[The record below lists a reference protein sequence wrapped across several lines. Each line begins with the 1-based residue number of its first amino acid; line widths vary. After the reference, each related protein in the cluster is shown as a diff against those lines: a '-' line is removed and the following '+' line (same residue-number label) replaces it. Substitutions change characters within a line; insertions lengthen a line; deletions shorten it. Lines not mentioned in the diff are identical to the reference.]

1 MKNKILGVLRSA
13 LPSLISILIGLV
25 VAVIILL
32 ITEPANA
39 VEGLTKMLKGPF
51 NYGWKLGLGNMLY
64 YATPVMMTGLS
75 VAFAYKTG
83 LFNIG
88 ASGQY
93 FVGAFAAILTGAKL
107 SGIIP
112 NSFLWI
118 VCLLASMVA
127 GALWA
132 SVVGFLKAWR
142 NVSEVISSIMMNY
155 IGMYLVLY
163 LIPATGVF
171 NAAKNETI
179 RLSTSIPRFGL
190 RSIFRGSFVDGGI
203 IIGIIVAI
211 LIYILIE
218 KTTFGYE
225 LKAVGLNRN
234 AAKYAGINEFRA
246 IVLSMVIAGA
256 LSGLGGGITY
266 LASTGKSIEIIAK
279 IPAEGFN
286 GIAVALLGMSNPL
299 AVIFS
304 SMFIAY
310 LNLGG
315 QSMQVIG
322 YVPEI
327 ISMMIGIILYVSSL
341 SILFRNIIAKI
352 QSKKKKNL
360 KKEEA

>member
-1 MKNKILGVLRSA
+1 MKNKLVSVMRSA
-13 LPSLISILIGLV
+13 LPSLISILIGIV
-25 VAVIILL
+25 VAVIILIATDPSHAL
-32 ITEPANA
+32 
-39 VEGLTKMLKGPF
+39 EGLIKMIKGPF
-51 NYGWKLGLGNMLY
+51 NYGWKMGLGNMFY
-64 YATPVMMTGLS
+64 YSTPIMMTGLS

-88 ASGQY
+88 ASGQF
-93 FVGAFAAILTGAKL
+93 FVGGFAAILTASKL
-107 SGIIP
+107 TGIVP
-112 NSFLWI
+112 NNLLWVVALI
-118 VCLLASMVA
+118 AAGLA

-132 SVVGFLKAWR
+132 TLVGVLKAYR

-163 LIPATGVF
+163 LIPKMGVF
-171 NAAKNETI
+171 NSLKNETI
-179 RLSTSIPRFGL
+179 RLTTSLPKLGL
-190 RSIFRGSFVDGGI
+190 NKIFRGSFIDAGI
-203 IIGIIVAI
+203 LIAI
-211 LIYILIE
+211 LVAVVIYVILE

-234 AAKYAGINEFRA
+234 AAKYAGVNEVKA
-246 IVLSMVIAGA
+246 IILSMVIAGA
-256 LSGLGGGITY
+256 LSGLGGGLTY
-266 LASTGKSIEIIAK
+266 LASTGKSIEIVAK

-304 SMFIAY
+304 AMFIAY

-327 ISMMIGIILYVSSL
+327 IAMMIGIILYISSL
-341 SILFRNIIAKI
+341 SGLF
-352 QSKKKKNL
+352 SKVITKL
-360 KKEEA
+360 KARRTSKEVV